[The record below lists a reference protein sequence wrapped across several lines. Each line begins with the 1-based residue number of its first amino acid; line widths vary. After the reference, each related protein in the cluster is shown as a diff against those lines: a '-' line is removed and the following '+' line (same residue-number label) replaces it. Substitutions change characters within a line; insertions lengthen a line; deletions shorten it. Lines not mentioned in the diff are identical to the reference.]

1 MPPLAMSDS
10 EPPHLAANATKIT
23 YVDGRPTT
31 ITLRRFKVAVAEKGV
46 VTEHTFDKDVIT
58 LGAMEGND
66 LVVDDDTV
74 SREHCRIY
82 VADGAYMIE
91 DLDSTNGT
99 FVNRV
104 RIKTAWLNHNQI
116 TRTIKDSHSNRENSF
131 QRRTACCSLS
141 EANTS
146 FSMVSRSHPAS
157 RRDAPDEGGERSIES
172 SFIVSLFK
180 KPGAE
185 TGIVPARTPRRR
197 ARSAVL

>member
-1 MPPLAMSDS
+1 VPPLAMSDS

-99 FVNRV
+99 FVNPRAHQD
-104 RIKTAWLNHNQI
+104 RLAEPQPGHRHGQDGDPLSAH
-116 TRTIKDSHSNRENSF
+116 
-131 QRRTACCSLS
+131 RRAGP
-141 EANTS
+141 
-146 FSMVSRSHPAS
+146 HPA
-157 RRDAPDEGGERSIES
+157 
-172 SFIVSLFK
+172 V
-180 KPGAE
+180 GA
-185 TGIVPARTPRRR
+185 GALR
-197 ARSAVL
+197 